1 MRQILF
7 LVVFSMSALGYGQPD
22 DKMTTIDFVQILN
35 NNKDEAVY
43 YYSNNW
49 KVLREMAQERNY
61 IASFQILETPF
72 SEVSP
77 FHFMLITTYA
87 DSYQYESRE
96 AHFEELIKEKGA
108 LRLMN
113 EKQPNEFRKTLFSKE
128 GIRHWK

>member
-1 MRQILF
+1 MRPILF
-7 LVVFSMSALGYGQPD
+7 LVVFSMSALSYGQLD

-49 KVLREMAQERNY
+49 KVLREMAKKRNY

-72 SEVSP
+72 SKASP